1 MSSAGDN
8 IRVSNSNRRRK
19 MTKTMDNRDHMEYK
33 DEMFKIDNKTRNI
46 QDRYTRLSTKSLS
59 IRKHSENNDLV

>member
-1 MSSAGDN
+1 
-8 IRVSNSNRRRK
+8 
-19 MTKTMDNRDHMEYK
+19 MTKTMDNRIQMEYK
-33 DEMFKIDNKTRNI
+33 DEMFNIDEKTRNI